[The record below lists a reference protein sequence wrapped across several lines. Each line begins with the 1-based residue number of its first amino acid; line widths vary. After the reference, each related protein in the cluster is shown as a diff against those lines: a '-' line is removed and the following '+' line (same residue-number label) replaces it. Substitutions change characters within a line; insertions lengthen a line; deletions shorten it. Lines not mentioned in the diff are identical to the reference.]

1 MEYQQLSPVL
11 PPIPIMSMGSWHIFN
26 RISTEQGVELIR
38 TAIDLGINYFDI
50 APYWDTP
57 NNEENFAAILRRLGL
72 PRDAYTLA
80 IKLWQWDLAEAT
92 LGDHLDRSL
101 ATLGTDHADMIL
113 VSRLLPTIDEIEM
126 AEDICA
132 LIRSGRARAW
142 SVCNWEPDRSLRVY
156 EHVLASGLPA
166 PVLIQL
172 PYNLARRSVIESP
185 AFEALLASTT
195 MRLQAANTLEGGVL
209 TGHLERERYD
219 PSDLEAGF
227 APTHRNIPRD
237 AGKIRNKIRANYP
250 RLQAVAERLNATP
263 AQVAMAFVLAHP
275 HLGSLIFGA
284 TRPEHIRENV
294 GAIDLLAREGEGL
307 VAMVADLAVQGG
319 HAPLPFDGK
328 RTVEV

>member
-1 MEYQQLSPVL
+1 
-11 PPIPIMSMGSWHIFN
+11 MGSWHIFN
-26 RISTEQGVELIR
+26 RVTIDQGVDLIR

-57 NNEENFAAILRRLGL
+57 DNVENFAAILRKLGL
-72 PRDAYTLA
+72 RRDSYILA
-80 IKLWQWDLAEAT
+80 VKLWQWNLAEAT
-92 LGDHLDRSL
+92 LGGHLDRAL
-101 ATLGTDHADMIL
+101 AALGTDHADIIL
-113 VSRLLPTIDEIEM
+113 VSRLLPSVDEVAMVE
-126 AEDICA
+126 EICGLVA
-132 LIRSGRARAW
+132 SGRARAW
-142 SVCNWEPDRSLRVY
+142 SVCNWEPERTLRVY
-156 EHVLASGLPA
+156 EHVLGRGLPA
-166 PVLIQL
+166 PVLLQL

-209 TGHLERERYD
+209 TGHLDRERYD
-219 PSDLEAGF
+219 PADLEAGF

-237 AGKIRNKIRANYP
+237 AGKIRDKIRANYP
-250 RLQAVAERLNATP
+250 RLERIAAELGATP

-294 GAIDLLAREGEGL
+294 GALDLLAREREAL
-307 VAMVADLAVQGG
+307 LAMVADLAVAGG